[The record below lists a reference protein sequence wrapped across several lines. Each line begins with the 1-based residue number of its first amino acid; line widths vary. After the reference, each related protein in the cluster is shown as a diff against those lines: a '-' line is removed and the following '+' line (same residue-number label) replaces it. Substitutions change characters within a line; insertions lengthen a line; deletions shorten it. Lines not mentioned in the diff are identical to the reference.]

1 MSNESF
7 FLKPAPKWKRFNAR
21 FSPIIGFTFSQN
33 RKRNARHFA
42 LLLRMCERE
51 CANVCVC
58 VCCSCGFVW
67 MLLFE
72 RHWFFGTF
80 SFPIIYDIDSS
91 PASFSVK
98 RFHDQYLSKLKQHR
112 WRRLTDNRE
121 RHIAENSQRAHTQER
136 KKHGIEGEDKPPEC
150 QSEFKSNWNWKWAH
164 CSWWQSITFFFSVLQ
179 SNNCDPGQ
187 VRFSSIECNK
197 NQNNNNQQ
205 QKLSSEKDRIK
216 EKHRSEWIKNVNQLV
231 STQSPTPSKLMW
243 MRQSVDDKFHQLEHG

>member
-1 MSNESF
+1 MLTENNCSRGTAHTVYIYRSTVMMSNESF

-58 VCCSCGFVW
+58 VVLVG
-67 MLLFE
+67 LFE

-80 SFPIIYDIDSS
+80 SYPIMYDIDSS

-121 RHIAENSQRAHTQER
+121 RHIAENSQHTR
-136 KKHGIEGEDKPPEC
+136 KKKARDRRRRQTTRMP
-150 QSEFKSNWNWKWAH
+150 KW
-164 CSWWQSITFFFSVLQ
+164 I
-179 SNNCDPGQ
+179 
-187 VRFSSIECNK
+187 
-197 NQNNNNQQ
+197 
-205 QKLSSEKDRIK
+205 
-216 EKHRSEWIKNVNQLV
+216 
-231 STQSPTPSKLMW
+231 
-243 MRQSVDDKFHQLEHG
+243 